1 MRTEHPEVYHRQ
13 QELLLDKAKPVVLSM
28 LEDCM
33 TQTLV
38 ARVLVSNGNK
48 EKDLKDQARLLAGI
62 KETYTTCHEKW
73 MEIGDLRKSNLNVY
87 NALKEPFDA
96 VVYCLHNFRYI
107 LDEKPS
113 LEKIYRD
120 LYRLYRKYYSMFKK
134 YDHEW
139 KSIDF
144 GPDYNHDVGASFDS
158 CSIGL
163 NPYLITTHK

>member
-1 MRTEHPEVYHRQ
+1 MRTEHPEIYQRK
-13 QELLLDKAKPVVLSM
+13 QELLIDKAKSVVLSM

-38 ARVLVSNGNK
+38 ARLLLFNGDT
-48 EKDLKDQARLLAGI
+48 EKDLKDQARLLARI

-73 MEIGDLRKSNLNVY
+73 MEIGDLRLKNLNVY

-96 VVYCLHNFRYI
+96 VVYCLNNFRYM
-107 LDEKPS
+107 LNEKPS
-113 LEKIYRD
+113 LKEIYRD

-134 YDHEW
+134 YDNEW

-144 GPDYNHDVGASFDS
+144 GPDYDHDVGDSFD
-158 CSIGL
+158 
-163 NPYLITTHK
+163 NPYLLK